1 MSAKPENQPVTGR
14 AAVEAA
20 IRDELRERDLRII
33 RALLRKPM
41 SERTHFLRRRLPNGG
56 SCL

>member
-1 MSAKPENQPVTGR
+1 MSAKPDVQNRPGR
-14 AAVEAA
+14 ETVEAA
-20 IRDELRERDLRII
+20 IREELRQRDVCII

-41 SERTHFLRRRLPNGG
+41 AERTHFLRRRLPNGG